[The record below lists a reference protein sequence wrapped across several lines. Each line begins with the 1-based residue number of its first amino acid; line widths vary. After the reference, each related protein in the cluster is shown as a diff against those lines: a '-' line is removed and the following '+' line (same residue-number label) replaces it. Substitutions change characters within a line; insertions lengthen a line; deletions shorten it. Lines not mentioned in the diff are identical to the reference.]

1 MTPKQKNSVQQA
13 WVQLYM
19 ARRSTAPIYPNT
31 SSWSTTSA
39 SGFFLTLPDRP
50 GSTQDHATKAGAV
63 CGLTHVRVHQL
74 LKDPG
79 HLTWFVRSR
88 LGSISDRYGPRSEPT
103 TYWVRAEI
111 PLTLVGQA
119 RLVTCL

>member
-1 MTPKQKNSVQQA
+1 MTPKQNNSAQPA

-19 ARRSTAPIYPNT
+19 ARRQPPPSTRTRPRGRPRRLVAFFSRSRTDQVPLR
-31 SSWSTTSA
+31 TTLRRL
-39 SGFFLTLPDRP
+39 GLW
-50 GSTQDHATKAGAV
+50 

-103 TYWVRAEI
+103 TYWFRAEI
-111 PLTLVGQA
+111 PLTLVDQA